1 MPWSSSTTPTDA
13 PASPSVALASRA
25 PARQTATGSPQGED
39 GNRLVNDGPRSTMNG
54 KPVLTRPAKTIIN
67 MESGFKDKLLC
78 DGPTFSLG
86 DACAY
91 NCSFCYVPAMM
102 AKAGYI
108 PKAHKHAAMVVRRE
122 NALDVLRMQLLTLSK
137 CKGFFV
143 PKYADPTDQRV
154 IYSSPLVDVAA
165 NMDLVRETIEACSI
179 ILKYTHWHIRL
190 LSKSNLLP
198 HVARGLIK
206 AANDSKGAFTVNDTA
221 RRMIYGVST
230 GTLDDG
236 QAAAFEQGCPKPS
249 KRIESLHWL
258 QDEGFR
264 TFGMLCPSL
273 PQRNYTQFAQDLLH
287 AIRPEKCE
295 HIWAEVM
302 NVRGS
307 SLSNTVSAL
316 HHAGFEWQASAL
328 QRVSEDTG
336 AWEEYARATF
346 HALRF
351 NLAPHT
357 HLAGGMPRLRF
368 LQYVTPRTRDYWAEY
383 TTQGAV
389 LLGAAAHA

>member
-1 MPWSSSTTPTDA
+1 MNAT
-13 PASPSVALASRA
+13 ASPTA
-25 PARQTATGSPQGED
+25 PTERT
-39 GNRLVNDGPRSTMNG
+39 TMNG
-54 KPVLTRPAKTIIN
+54 KPVFFRPAKTIIN
-67 MESGFKDKLLC
+67 MTSGFQEKLLC
-78 DGPTFSLG
+78 DGPTFSTG
-86 DACAY
+86 DACAFH
-91 NCSFCYVPAMM
+91 CSFCYVPAMM
-102 AKAGYI
+102 QKAAYM
-108 PKAHKHAAMVVRRE
+108 PRDHKHADMVVRRE
-122 NALDVLRMQLLTLSK
+122 NAVKVLREQLKSIKPAVRDQVLT
-137 CKGFFV
+137 
-143 PKYADPTDQRV
+143 

-165 NMDLVRETIEACSI
+165 NMDLVRETVAACI
-179 ILKYTHWHIRL
+179 TLLKETKWHIRL
-190 LSKSNLLP
+190 LSKSTLLP
-198 HVARGLIK
+198 KIAQALMRYAEDGFYLGTDPFTQDDVKARLI
-206 AANDSKGAFTVNDTA
+206 F
-221 RRMIYGVST
+221 GVST
-230 GTLDDG
+230 GTLDDE

-258 QDEGFR
+258 QNEGFR

-273 PQRNYTQFAQDLLH
+273 PQRNYTQFAQELLH

-302 NVRGS
+302 NPRGN

-316 HHAGFEWQASAL
+316 HHAGYEWQASAL
-328 QRVSEDTG
+328 QRVSEDTA

-389 LLGAAAHA
+389 LLGAAAH

>member
-1 MPWSSSTTPTDA
+1 MLPVPPTA
-13 PASPSVALASRA
+13 P
-25 PARQTATGSPQGED
+25 TE
-39 GNRLVNDGPRSTMNG
+39 RSTMNG
-54 KPVLTRPAKTIIN
+54 KPVFFRPAKTIIN
-67 MESGFKDKLLC
+67 MTSGFQEKLLC
-78 DGPTFSLG
+78 DGPTFSTG

-91 NCSFCYVPAMM
+91 HCSFCYVPAMM
-102 AKAGYI
+102 QKAAYI
-108 PKAHKHAAMVVRRE
+108 PKGHKHAAMVVRRE
-122 NALDVLRMQLLTLSK
+122 NALEVLRKQLLSLK
-137 CKGFFV
+137 PAVCDK
-143 PKYADPTDQRV
+143 PLV

-165 NMDLVRETIEACSI
+165 NMDLVRETVDACAH
-179 ILKYTHWHIRL
+179 ILINTRWHIRL

-198 HVARGLIK
+198 KVAELLIK
-206 AANDSKGAFTVNDTA
+206 EAQMPGWEDTVLK
-221 RRMIYGVST
+221 RLIFGVST
-230 GTLDDG
+230 GTLDDA

-258 QDEGFR
+258 QDHGFR

-273 PQRNYTQFAQDLLH
+273 PQRNYTQFAQELLH

-302 NVRGS
+302 NVRGD
-307 SLSNTVSAL
+307 SLRNTISAL
-316 HHAGFEWQASAL
+316 HHAGYEWQASAL
-328 QRVSEDTG
+328 QRVSEDTA

-351 NLAPHT
+351 NLSPHT
-357 HLAGGMPRLRF
+357 HLADGMPRLRF

>member
-1 MPWSSSTTPTDA
+1 MNAPVTPA
-13 PASPSVALASRA
+13 ASAER
-25 PARQTATGSPQGED
+25 T
-39 GNRLVNDGPRSTMNG
+39 TMNG
-54 KPVLTRPAKTIIN
+54 KPVLTRPAKTVLN
-67 MESGFKDKLLC
+67 MKSGFAEKLLC

-91 NCSFCYVPAMM
+91 SCSFCYVPAMM
-102 AKAGYI
+102 QKAAYI
-108 PKAHKHAAMVVRRE
+108 PKGHKHAAMVVRRE
-122 NALDVLRMQLLTLSK
+122 NALDVLRQQLQSLKPAVKDQALT
-137 CKGFFV
+137 
-143 PKYADPTDQRV
+143 

-165 NMDLVRETIEACSI
+165 NMDLVRETVEACRL
-179 ILKYTHWHIRL
+179 ILTETKWHIRL

-198 HVARGLIK
+198 KIAQALCEEARSNRRPYGITLPD
-206 AANDSKGAFTVNDTA
+206 AME
-221 RRMIYGVST
+221 RMIYGVST
-230 GTLDDG
+230 GTLDDA

-264 TFGMLCPSL
+264 TYGMLCPSL

-302 NVRGS
+302 NVRGQ

-328 QRVSEDTG
+328 QRVSQDTA
-336 AWEEYARATF
+336 AWEDYARQTF
-346 HALRF
+346 CALQLELHYRNWF
-351 NLAPHT
+351 YTRPDLCP
-357 HLAGGMPRLRF
+357 GEKFPVRLRF
-368 LQYVTPRTRDYWAEY
+368 LQYVTPKTITWWQLHGQHD
-383 TTQGAV
+383 GAI
-389 LLGAAAHA
+389 LLGAAAQ

>member
-1 MPWSSSTTPTDA
+1 MIPVPPTA
-13 PASPSVALASRA
+13 P
-25 PARQTATGSPQGED
+25 TE
-39 GNRLVNDGPRSTMNG
+39 RSTMNG
-54 KPVLTRPAKTIIN
+54 KPVFFRPAKTIIN
-67 MESGFKDKLLC
+67 MTSGFQEKLLC
-78 DGPTFSLG
+78 DGPTFSTG

-91 NCSFCYVPAMM
+91 HCSFCYVPAMM
-102 AKAGYI
+102 QKAAYI
-108 PKAHKHAAMVVRRE
+108 PKHHRHAAMVVRRE
-122 NALDVLRMQLLTLSK
+122 NALEVLRKQLQSLKPAVRDQVLT
-137 CKGFFV
+137 
-143 PKYADPTDQRV
+143 

-165 NMDLVRETIEACSI
+165 NMDLVRETVEACRL
-179 ILKYTHWHIRL
+179 ILTETKWHIRL

-198 HVARGLIK
+198 KIAQALCEEARASGRRPFAITLP
-206 AANDSKGAFTVNDTA
+206 DVME
-221 RRMIYGVST
+221 RMIFGVST
-230 GTLDDG
+230 GTLDDD

-273 PQRNYTQFAQDLLH
+273 PQRNYTQFAQELLH

-302 NVRGS
+302 NIRGN

-316 HHAGFEWQASAL
+316 HHAGYEWQASAL
-328 QRVSEDTG
+328 QRVSEDTA

>member
-1 MPWSSSTTPTDA
+1 
-13 PASPSVALASRA
+13 
-25 PARQTATGSPQGED
+25 
-39 GNRLVNDGPRSTMNG
+39 MNG

-78 DGPTFSLG
+78 DGPTFSTG

-91 NCSFCYVPAMM
+91 SCAFCYVPAMM
-102 AKAGYI
+102 QKAAYI
-108 PKAHKHAAMVVRRE
+108 PKGHKHAAMVVRRE
-122 NALDVLRMQLLTLSK
+122 NALDVLKTQL
-137 CKGFFV
+137 KGMKPDV
-143 PKYADPTDQRV
+143 KEKELV

-165 NMDLVRETIEACSI
+165 NMDLVRETVDACAH
-179 ILKYTHWHIRL
+179 ILINTRWHIRL

-198 HVARGLIK
+198 KVAQSLMDRAKDGKHGAESFTQADVKERLI
-206 AANDSKGAFTVNDTA
+206 F
-221 RRMIYGVST
+221 GVST
-230 GTLDDG
+230 GTLDDA

-258 QDEGFR
+258 QDHGFR

-273 PQRNYTQFAQDLLH
+273 PQRNYTQFAQELLH

-302 NVRGS
+302 NVRGD
-307 SLSNTVSAL
+307 SLRNTISAL
-316 HHAGFEWQASAL
+316 HHAGYEWQASAL
-328 QRVSEDTG
+328 QRVSEDTA

-351 NLAPHT
+351 NLSPHT
-357 HLAGGMPRLRF
+357 HLADGTPRLRF
-368 LQYVTPRTRDYWAEY
+368 LQYVTPRTRDYWAQY

-389 LLGAAAHA
+389 LLGAAAH

>member
-1 MPWSSSTTPTDA
+1 MQTSSSP
-13 PASPSVALASRA
+13 PAAALAA
-25 PARQTATGSPQGED
+25 PSEASAKDVQF
-39 GNRLVNDGPRSTMNG
+39 RSTMNG
-54 KPVLTRPAKTIIN
+54 KPVLTRPAKTVIN
-67 MESGFKDKLLC
+67 MTSGFQEKLLC

-91 NCSFCYVPAMM
+91 SCAFCYVPAMM
-102 AKAGYI
+102 QKAAYI
-108 PKAHKHAAMVVRRE
+108 PKGHKHANMVVRRE
-122 NALDVLRMQLLTLSK
+122 NALDVLRKQLQSIKPAVRDQVLT
-137 CKGFFV
+137 
-143 PKYADPTDQRV
+143 

-165 NMDLVRETIEACSI
+165 NMDLVKETVDACAH
-179 ILKYTHWHIRL
+179 ILWSTNWHIRL

-198 HVARGLIK
+198 KIAVLLPKVMDLTDWEARCR
-206 AANDSKGAFTVNDTA
+206 

-230 GTLDDG
+230 GTLDDA

-258 QDEGFR
+258 QDNGFR

-273 PQRNYTQFAQDLLH
+273 PQRNYTQFAQELMH

-302 NVRGS
+302 NIRGN

-316 HHAGFEWQASAL
+316 HHAGYEWQASAL
-328 QRVSEDTG
+328 QRVSEDTA
-336 AWEEYARATF
+336 AWEEYARSTF

-351 NLAPHT
+351 NLSPHT
-357 HLAGGMPRLRF
+357 HLADGMPRLRF